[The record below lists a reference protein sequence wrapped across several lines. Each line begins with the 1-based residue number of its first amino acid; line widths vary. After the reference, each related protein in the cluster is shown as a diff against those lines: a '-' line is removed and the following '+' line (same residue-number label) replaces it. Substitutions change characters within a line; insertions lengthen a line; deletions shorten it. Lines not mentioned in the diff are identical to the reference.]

1 MSEHLLR
8 ITREELQ
15 SSSVVQLSQ
24 QRFLNT
30 LNIVTRLL
38 SRLHELNATEKEAIY
53 GVLRRMRDDV
63 ELLAKIRLVKTIVAK
78 GAPSESID
86 TGVLEVLQ
94 ALVRAEE
101 ALLSPLTV
109 RHGNKIAY
117 LFNRSCEL
125 YGKVYRK
132 NELALLEP
140 KELVLA
146 YIYGC
151 GEVFEE
157 PFFKFYRKRVTK

>member
-15 SSSVVQLSQ
+15 SPNVVQLSQ
-24 QRFLNT
+24 QKFSSTLNT
-30 LNIVTRLL
+30 VTRIL
-38 SRLHELNATEKEAIY
+38 SRLHELNTTEKEAVY
-53 GVLRRMRDDV
+53 GVLKRMRDDV
-63 ELLAKIRLVKTIVAK
+63 ELLTKVRLVKAVVVN
-78 GAPSESID
+78 GVSPESID
-86 TGVLEVLQ
+86 AGVLEVLQ
-94 ALVRAEE
+94 ALVKAEE
-101 ALLSPLTV
+101 VLLSPLTV

-117 LFNRSCEL
+117 LFNKNCEL
-125 YGKVYRK
+125 YGKLYRK

-151 GEVFEE
+151 GEVLEE
-157 PFFKFYRKRVTK
+157 PFFKFYRRKVSK